1 LALTR
6 EFFLENGI
14 RREVRRPPMGDTRCF
29 EVLSRGRVVPDG
41 GRRPATPTVDTSQ
54 MAVARPNLYARTMSN
69 REKIEQLRRDVSVDY
84 AFGVTGL
91 LMVADAMDEL
101 TARVAALEEEAARH
115 QGQQPVEPGQDAA
128 LVEALDDLGGK
139 IERLAKSIKK
149 MRRR

>member
-1 LALTR
+1 
-6 EFFLENGI
+6 
-14 RREVRRPPMGDTRCF
+14 MGDTHRI
-29 EVLSRGRVVPDG
+29 EVLHRGRAMPDG
-41 GRRPATPTVDTSQ
+41 RRRPATPTMETSQ
-54 MAVARPNLYARTMSN
+54 MAVSRPNLYARTMSN

-91 LMVADAMDEL
+91 LMVADAVDEL
-101 TARVAALEEEAARH
+101 TARVAALEEEAGRH
-115 QGQQPVEPGQDAA
+115 QGQQPVEAAQDAA